1 MKIEYNGVNT
11 NKLHDELI
19 AAGIIPV
26 LVESLGETTWIT
38 YADDTDMDAVQRA
51 FAAHDPAPT
60 PIELTDVEKLKIR
73 TAANEDA
80 LAGMM
85 DLMMGGML

>member
-1 MKIEYNGVNT
+1 MRTEYAGVNG

-19 AAGIIPV
+19 AAGITPV
-26 LVESLGETTWIT
+26 LVESLDETTWIT
-38 YADDTDMDAVQRA
+38 YTEDTDMDAVQCVL
-51 FAAHDPAPT
+51 AAHDPSPA
-60 PIELTDVEKLKIR
+60 PIERTDIEKLKIR